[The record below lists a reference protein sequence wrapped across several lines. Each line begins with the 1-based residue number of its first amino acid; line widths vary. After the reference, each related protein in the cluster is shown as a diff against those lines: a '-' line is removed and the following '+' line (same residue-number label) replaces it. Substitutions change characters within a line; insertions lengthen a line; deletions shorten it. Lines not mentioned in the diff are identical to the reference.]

1 MMLFKLPVVGMF
13 PNGLPGVQYV
23 KRRGGF
29 LVLTGRVVWDA
40 GGPGSSASCCCIS
53 FVTCVSSMVFSAT
66 SPAWSCH
73 VVEFILSVSIS
84 SGGGV
89 PF

>member
-23 KRRGGF
+23 KRRCGLSNG
-29 LVLTGRVVWDA
+29 VVVWDA
-40 GGPGSSASCCCIS
+40 CGPGSSASGCCIS
-53 FVTCVSSMVFSAT
+53 FVRISMVFSAT